1 MKDQPDNPD
10 QPDNLIAVQQQFRR
24 QAEAYSTMKV
34 VTDPRILDNMVEVSE
49 VRADSRVL
57 DVACGPGFVAMAFA
71 PKCRSVLGIDA
82 TDRLVARARAETTR
96 RGISNI
102 AFTLGNVERMPF
114 RTGEFDLA
122 TCRFAFHHFAHPR
135 EVLAEMARVLKPGA
149 RMVIVDMTTAEDPA
163 KSDYHNRV
171 ERLCDHSHARAIPVS
186 EWERMIAEAELEV
199 AYRGGRE
206 TSYDLESWMA
216 HGGPPPERRAQIIAM
231 MEASLAADRSGLKV
245 RRQDGQIWFSRRG
258 VTYALDKPIR

>member
-1 MKDQPDNPD
+1 MTDQA
-10 QPDNLIAVQQQFRR
+10 DNLTLVQRQFRR

-34 VTDPRILDNMVEVSE
+34 VTDPRILDHMVEVSQ
-49 VRADSRVL
+49 VRPDSRVL
-57 DVACGPGFVAMAFA
+57 DVACGPGFVAMALA

-82 TDRLVARARAETTR
+82 TDTLVARARAEASR
-96 RGISNI
+96 RGISN
-102 AFTLGNVERMPF
+102 LGFALADVERMPF
-114 RTGEFDLA
+114 GPDRFDLA

-149 RMVIVDMTTAEDPA
+149 RMVIVDMTTSEDPA

-171 ERLCDHSHARAIPVS
+171 ERLCDPSHARAIAVS
-186 EWERMIAEAELEV
+186 EWERMIGEAGLEV

-216 HGGPPPERRAQIIAM
+216 HGGPPPERRAQIVEM

-245 RRQDGQIWFSRRG
+245 RRQDGQIWFSHTG
-258 VTYALDKPIR
+258 VTYALTKPLG

>member
-1 MKDQPDNPD
+1 MKDQS
-10 QPDNLIAVQQQFRR
+10 DNLTAVQQQFRR

-34 VTDPRILDNMVEVSE
+34 VTDPRILDKMVDVSE
-49 VRADSRVL
+49 VRPDARVL
-57 DVACGPGFVAMAFA
+57 DVACGPGFVAMVFA

-82 TDRLVARARAETTR
+82 TDTLVARARAETAR

-102 AFTLGNVERMPF
+102 TFTLGDVERMPF
-114 RTGEFDLA
+114 RTSEFDLA
-122 TCRFAFHHFAHPR
+122 TCRFAFHHFANPP

-149 RMVIVDMTTAEDPA
+149 RMVIVDMTTSEDPA

-171 ERLCDHSHARAIPVS
+171 ERLCDPSHARAIPLS
-186 EWERMIAEAELEV
+186 EWERMIAETELEV

-216 HGGPPPERRAQIIAM
+216 HGGPPPERRSQIIEM
-231 MEASLAADRSGLKV
+231 MEASLAADRSELKV
-245 RRQDGQIWFSRRG
+245 RRQDGQIWFSHTG
-258 VTYALDKPIR
+258 VTYALNKPTR

>member
-1 MKDQPDNPD
+1 MGDQPEDD
-10 QPDNLIAVQQQFRR
+10 QPDNLTLVQRQFRR

-34 VTDPRILDNMVEVSE
+34 VTDPRILDNMVEISA

-82 TDRLVARARAETTR
+82 TDTLVARARAETER
-96 RGISNI
+96 RALSNVTF
-102 AFTLGNVERMPF
+102 ALCNVERMPF
-114 RTGEFDLA
+114 GPDQFDLA
-122 TCRFAFHHFAHPR
+122 TCRFAFHHFARPR

-149 RMVIVDMTTAEDPA
+149 RMVIVDMTTAENSA

-171 ERLCDHSHARAIPVS
+171 ERLCDPSHARAIPVS
-186 EWERMIAEAELEV
+186 EWERMIAEADLEV
-199 AYRGGRE
+199 SYRGGRE

-216 HGGPPPERRAQIIAM
+216 HGGPPPGRRAQIIEM
-231 MEASLAADRSGLKV
+231 MEASLEADRSGLKV
-245 RRQDGQIWFSRRG
+245 RRQDDQIWFSHTG
-258 VTYALDKPIR
+258 VTYALTKPMC

>member
-57 DVACGPGFVAMAFA
+57 DVACGPGFVAM
-71 PKCRSVLGIDA
+71 
-82 TDRLVARARAETTR
+82 TR

-102 AFTLGNVERMPF
+102 TFTLGNVERMPF

-171 ERLCDHSHARAIPVS
+171 ELLCDPSHARAIPVS
-186 EWERMIAEAELEV
+186 EWERMIAAAELEV

-216 HGGPPPERRAQIIAM
+216 HGGPPPERRAQIIEM

-245 RRQDGQIWFSRRG
+245 RRQDGQIWFSHTG